1 MTEIYQE
8 IQLHQKALWEETLK
22 KNGWRTHGDL
32 LEKED
37 SFWDRKWPLEENGR
51 VPFIAFFL
59 FRRAALLSFI
69 DRENCNNPQ
78 VIDWTF
84 NAPFYF
90 GLFSMQLLSKRPKKQ
105 RYKCCPQ
112 YLQGR
117 IKRYFLH
124 LLHKN
129 FTWHTVRNLM

>member
-8 IQLHQKALWEETLK
+8 IQLHQKALWEETLTK
-22 KNGWRTHGDL
+22 KWFADSRWFISERGFL
-32 LEKED
+32 LRQKMTT
-37 SFWDRKWPLEENGR
+37 WGKWQSSIHCFL
-51 VPFIAFFL
+51 L
-59 FRRAALLSFI
+59 FRGALLSFI